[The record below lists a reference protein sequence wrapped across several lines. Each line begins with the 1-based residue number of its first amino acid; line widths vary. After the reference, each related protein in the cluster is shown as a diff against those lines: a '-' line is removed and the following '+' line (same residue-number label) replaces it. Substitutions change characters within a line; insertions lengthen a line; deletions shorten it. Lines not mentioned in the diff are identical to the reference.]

1 MQSNIRHT
9 YTTMY
14 TTWSYINQRVTPYQ
28 HVQVED
34 GLEIVLPVQR
44 ERCSHVLG
52 GGGGGGVTYDLGGG
66 WWW

>member
-1 MQSNIRHT
+1 MHVYRREKSSSEQRF
-9 YTTMY
+9 
-14 TTWSYINQRVTPYQ
+14 INQRVTPYQ

-34 GLEIVLPVQR
+34 GLEMVLPVQR

-52 GGGGGGVTYDLGGG
+52 GGGGGVTYDLGGG